1 MADRTFSLLIVSS
14 DRTLLRRLTRF
25 LEVFGYEVRQAVHAA
40 GAEAAVEAGRVDFL
54 VVDGALGKQTAQI
67 CRAVRRGTAEGYTY
81 ALLLTKDAEANDLTE
96 ALDGGFD
103 DFLSAP
109 LVFGEL
115 LSRLRAGVR
124 VLEFERR
131 LMEQRECD
139 PTTGLST
146 SSALLAQLRDRLTV
160 FGQTGTSAPL
170 GKLAKSASLVVVDVD
185 FFRRLQRRLG
195 NTASQKLAAAAAER
209 LYAHNKSQTWYA
221 LGIDRYAA
229 LIDHKTEKEGA
240 EWAKGVLNELF
251 QPEFTW
257 GPEKIQL
264 SASAGVAELVPDQQ
278 PQKILDRALAALQLA
293 KASGRGSAAASR
305 EVEEDQETWTQLA
318 AGGNLFAT
326 TRARDVM
333 IPCSIHLGVDDTF
346 EQAQSVFDQ
355 TRLSAIPVVDGEGRF
370 AGLITS
376 EQFGDRRSRSS
387 AKPRASGSVR
397 LLKQVMV
404 ADVAKFDES
413 ATLSELME
421 FFTGDGSPLAVVVR
435 ERRPTGIVFC
445 QSLAA
450 LNERLTPQHFAPT
463 TPYFQ
468 ASDYLL
474 VPDSTAVEAG

>member
-160 FGQTGTSAPL
+160 FGQDAYPTPPLYPKAP
-170 GKLAKSASLVVVDVD
+170 
-185 FFRRLQRRLG
+185 
-195 NTASQKLAAAAAER
+195 AARARCRQLE
-209 LYAHNKSQTWYA
+209 LYADE
-221 LGIDRYAA
+221 IF
-229 LIDHKTEKEGA
+229 
-240 EWAKGVLNELF
+240 F
-251 QPEFTW
+251 QPM
-257 GPEKIQL
+257 
-264 SASAGVAELVPDQQ
+264 S
-278 PQKILDRALAALQLA
+278 
-293 KASGRGSAAASR
+293 
-305 EVEEDQETWTQLA
+305 
-318 AGGNLFAT
+318 
-326 TRARDVM
+326 
-333 IPCSIHLGVDDTF
+333 
-346 EQAQSVFDQ
+346 
-355 TRLSAIPVVDGEGRF
+355 
-370 AGLITS
+370 
-376 EQFGDRRSRSS
+376 
-387 AKPRASGSVR
+387 R
-397 LLKQVMV
+397 LLYRT
-404 ADVAKFDES
+404 ES
-413 ATLSELME
+413 AHR
-421 FFTGDGSPLAVVVR
+421 DPQVR
-435 ERRPTGIVFC
+435 
-445 QSLAA
+445 
-450 LNERLTPQHFAPT
+450 
-463 TPYFQ
+463 
-468 ASDYLL
+468 
-474 VPDSTAVEAG
+474 